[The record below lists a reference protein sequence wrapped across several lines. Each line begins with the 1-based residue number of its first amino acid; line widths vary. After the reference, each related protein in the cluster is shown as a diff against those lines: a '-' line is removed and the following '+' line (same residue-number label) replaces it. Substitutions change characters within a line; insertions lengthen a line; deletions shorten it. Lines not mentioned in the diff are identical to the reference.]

1 MAGVKNA
8 DLVDL
13 IETTLPDLPEQYFEV
28 TWTNQ
33 DYEACRIY
41 QRDRMEIDGGT
52 SIKRKVMFNP
62 TGNAR
67 YRRLFDTDDPA
78 VSDVMHEIDVPW
90 TQIGTHYSWDKL
102 EILRN
107 RNSAKGFIR
116 LLETR
121 RIDGL
126 WSLAD
131 LIEERFWKTPNTATD
146 DLYPYGVPY
155 YLNMLDADSTTAGFN
170 GQTIRYQNGS
180 VGTTCAGIDASSE
193 TKWKN
198 YAGVYTK
205 VDNALLKT
213 FRKAFLKTR
222 FKAPQFINDPS
233 NTRNASKR
241 IYCDADTAVA
251 LQDLADARDD
261 FHRGDDLMG
270 NIPARTL
277 GNLRMGDDS
286 VCRINR
292 VPVIYINQLDDVTDP
307 VTSDAT
313 APLYCVDFEK
323 FIPIVQDGFWMEE
336 GEPMTDRQQH
346 TTFTIFLDGAHNNLC
361 LNRRTAG
368 FVIHKPIT
376 S

>member
-131 LIEERFWKTPNTATD
+131 LIEERFWKTPQSATD

-155 YLNMLDADSTTAGFN
+155 YLNMLDADSTTAGFS
-170 GQTIRYQNGS
+170 GQTIRYQDAS
-180 VGTTCAGIDASSE
+180 TGTTCAGIDASSE
-193 TKWKN
+193 AKWKN
-198 YAGVYTK
+198 YAAVYTK

-222 FKAPQFINDPS
+222 FKAPQLVNDPA
-233 NTRNASKR
+233 NKRNASKR

-251 LQDLADARDD
+251 LQELADARDD
-261 FHRGDDLMG
+261 FHRGVDLMG
-270 NIPARTL
+270 NVPVKTL

-307 VTSDAT
+307 VTSDVT
-313 APLYCVDFEK
+313 APLYCVDFSK
-323 FIPIVQDGFWMEE
+323 FVPIVQDGYWMEE
-336 GEPMTDRQQH
+336 GEPMTDRSQH
-346 TTFTIFLDGAHNNLC
+346 TTFTVYLDGAHNNLC

>member
-1 MAGVKNA
+1 MGVKNA

-13 IETTLPDLPEQYFEV
+13 IETTLPDLPKQYFEV

-41 QRDRMEIDGGT
+41 QQERMEIDGGT
-52 SIKRKVMFNP
+52 SIKRKLMLEP

-67 YRRLFDTDDPA
+67 YRRLFDTDEPT
-78 VSDVMHEIDVPW
+78 VGDVMHEIDVPW
-90 TQIGTHYSWDKL
+90 TQVGTFYSWDKQ

-107 RNSAKGFIR
+107 KNSAKGFIR

-131 LIEERFWKTPNTATD
+131 LIEERFWKTPDSATD
-146 DLYPYGVPY
+146 DLNPYGVPY
-155 YLNMLDADSTTAGFN
+155 YINMLDADSTTAGFS
-170 GQTIRYQNGS
+170 GQTIRYQS
-180 VGTTCAGIDASSE
+180 GTTGTVCAGLDANVY

-198 YAGVYTK
+198 YAGTYTK

-213 FRKAFLKTR
+213 FRTAFLVTK
-222 FKAPQFINDPS
+222 FKAPLILNDPS
-233 NTRNASKR
+233 QPRSAAKR
-241 IYCDADTAVA
+241 IYCDADVAVS

-261 FHRGDDLMG
+261 NHSGKDILG
-270 NIPARTL
+270 NI
-277 GNLRMGDDS
+277 RMDDGAM
-286 VCRINR
+286 VMVNR
-292 VPVIYINQLDDVTDP
+292 LPVIYINQLDSVTDP

-313 APLYCVDFEK
+313 SPIYCVNFEK
-323 FIPIVQDGFWMEE
+323 FIPYVQDGCWMEE
-336 GEPMTDRQQH
+336 TEPMTDRGQH
-346 TTFTIFLDGAHNNLC
+346 TTFTIFLDGSHNNLC
-361 LNRRTAG
+361 TNRRTAG